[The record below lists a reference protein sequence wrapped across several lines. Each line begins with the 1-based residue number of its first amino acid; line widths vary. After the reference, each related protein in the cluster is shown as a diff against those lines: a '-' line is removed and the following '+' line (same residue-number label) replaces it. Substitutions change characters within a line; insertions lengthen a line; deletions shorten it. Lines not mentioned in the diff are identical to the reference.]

1 MGGSGGNLFKNSNP
15 SESANKI
22 REAEQNSLDKTHEAK
37 VNNDLKD
44 ILSNFNER
52 PVVEINQ
59 HLQTLK
65 QAIDSNIEGS
75 INLLFGGSV
84 SKHTYIDGLS
94 DIDSLAI
101 LNSTELA
108 NKTPHEVLKYFAERL
123 QQRLP
128 NTKISI
134 GNLAATVKYSDNI
147 EVQLLPAIK
156 TKTGYKIA
164 ASDGSNSWSNVV
176 KPRKFAEKLIS
187 VNKENGNKVVPV
199 VKLAKSIISTLPNQR
214 KLSGYHTESLAIEVF
229 KNYAGPQQ
237 TKAMVKHF
245 FDEASKRVMRPIA
258 DSTGQSRHV
267 DDYLGSRNST
277 NRRMVT
283 DSLSQI
289 VRRMN
294 NADAK
299 RDSDTWA
306 KLFAL

>member
-1 MGGSGGNLFKNSNP
+1 MGGSGGSFGTYSNP
-15 SESANKI
+15 SESASKI
-22 REAEQNSLDKTHEAK
+22 REAEQDSLDKTYEAE
-37 VNNDLKD
+37 VNSDLKD
-44 ILSNFNER
+44 ILSNFNDR
-52 PVVEINQ
+52 PVVEINK
-59 HLQTLK
+59 HLETLK

-75 INLLFGGSV
+75 VDLLFGGSV
-84 SKHTYIDGLS
+84 NKHTYIDGLS
-94 DIDSLAI
+94 DIDSLVI

-108 NKTPHEVLKYFAERL
+108 NKSPHEVLKYFAERL

-134 GNLAATVKYSDNI
+134 GNLAVTVKYSDNI

-156 TKTGYKIA
+156 TVTGHKIA
-164 ASDGSNSWSNVV
+164 ASDGANNWSNVV
-176 KPRKFAEKLIS
+176 KPRRFAEKLIS

-229 KNYAGPQQ
+229 KNYTGAQQ
-237 TKAMVKHF
+237 TKAMLKHF
-245 FDEASKRVMRPIA
+245 FNEASKRVMSPIA

-277 NRRMVT
+277 NRRMVA

-289 VRRMN
+289 GRKMN

-299 RDSDTWA
+299 RDSDTWT
-306 KLFAL
+306 KLFDL